1 MQSVCLGIPV
11 WSPPRKYRFVSIFPY
26 LSYLLGRKRHDPKF
40 SSRFQQHVWFPAA
53 ILWSKNQTMQ
63 CKRSPVITSTRH
75 CIGLITKAMVFT
87 SGEIRIGPHL
97 ENSNGIFMHDPFVS
111 PRTWSRKQYYCWFT
125 GGIDTWPPVAI
136 QGGSALARHKTA
148 TGDVEKGFLS
158 RYEIFTQIF
167 DDNDICISWTSM
179 FYPLL
184 LPSTKML
191 VMRKLLKIPSMD
203 GTDGRNWYPQS
214 GTGDVGPQ
222 VVCSSCSGS
231 LHVVMDNG
239 LVAQTSLRMIFA
251 YRS

>member
-1 MQSVCLGIPV
+1 
-11 WSPPRKYRFVSIFPY
+11 
-26 LSYLLGRKRHDPKF
+26 
-40 SSRFQQHVWFPAA
+40 
-53 ILWSKNQTMQ
+53 
-63 CKRSPVITSTRH
+63 
-75 CIGLITKAMVFT
+75 
-87 SGEIRIGPHL
+87 
-97 ENSNGIFMHDPFVS
+97 
-111 PRTWSRKQYYCWFT
+111 
-125 GGIDTWPPVAI
+125 
-136 QGGSALARHKTA
+136 
-148 TGDVEKGFLS
+148 
-158 RYEIFTQIF
+158 
-167 DDNDICISWTSM
+167 M